1 MGGRAGEHMYGR
13 TINPS
18 WYRVQRP
25 FSGPLPH
32 PYFTNLPFLKDRAV
46 GTAVHL
52 MLLVS
57 LVKSFGGVGTHF
69 RGVKLILGKLGTHF
83 GRVGTHLRGRGN
95 HLGGLGTHVGGVGT
109 HVGGV
114 GTHFRDNGN
123 SFGELETHFGGVR
136 THLGER
142 ELMLGEWEIIWEE

>member
-1 MGGRAGEHMYGR
+1 MYGR

-18 WYRVQRP
+18 WYRVQCP

-52 MLLVS
+52 MLLDC
-57 LVKSFGGVGTHF
+57 LVNSFGEVGTHF
-69 RGVKLILGKLGTHF
+69 GGVKLILGKLGTHF
-83 GRVGTHLRGRGN
+83 GRVGS
-95 HLGGLGTHVGGVGT
+95 HVGGAGT
-109 HVGGV
+109 Y
-114 GTHFRDNGN
+114 FRDNRN

-136 THLGER
+136 THLWGKGTHVGG
-142 ELMLGEWEIIWEE
+142 MGNHLGEVGTHFGD